1 MYKVYRENATKL
13 TNREVIHR
21 YIHGGRGAVDLIAPS
36 GKKHSYLFFRPRN
49 GQHYPTDIVFVYAL
63 HNDDTKFYVGMIEDD
78 RFRLTTNSRF
88 LEETEIVKGARYIM
102 KMATIDHFA
111 ELSQMALVHLGVCC
125 RCGRPL
131 TSEKYLLEGIGRR
144 CKKNYEKLMIE
155 ECENNPCEE

>member
-1 MYKVYRENATKL
+1 
-13 TNREVIHR
+13 
-21 YIHGGRGAVDLIAPS
+21 
-36 GKKHSYLFFRPRN
+36 
-49 GQHYPTDIVFVYAL
+49 
-63 HNDDTKFYVGMIEDD
+63 
-78 RFRLTTNSRF
+78 
-88 LEETEIVKGARYIM
+88 M